1 MNDAID
7 AFLATARR
15 IVYATLATVDRH
27 GRPRSR
33 IVHPVWELEGERL
46 VGWVG
51 TRPTALK
58 REGLAASGFA
68 SCLYWDPTH
77 DVAVAECAAAWV
89 PADEHATAW
98 ERLAAAPAPMGY
110 DPSAIWSDG
119 PRGDGFAAIRL
130 DPWRMQTRSAT
141 ATAAG
146 EPYTVWKDGERG
158 RRLAG
163 TGRDLAH
170 TPAGD
175 CGCR

>member
-33 IVHPVWELEGERL
+33 IVHPVWGLEGERL
-46 VGWVG
+46 VGWIG
-51 TRPTALK
+51 TRPTTLK
-58 REGLAASGFA
+58 RESLASSGFA
-68 SCLYWDPTH
+68 SCLYWDPAH

-89 PADEHATAW
+89 PADERATAW
-98 ERLAAAPAPMGY
+98 ERLATAPMGY
-110 DPSAIWSDG
+110 DPSAIWPEG
-119 PRGDGFAAIRL
+119 PGADGFAAIRL
-130 DPWRMQTRSAT
+130 DPWRVQTRSAA

-146 EPYTVWKDGERG
+146 EPYAVWKDGERG
-158 RRLAG
+158 RRFTG

-170 TPAGD
+170 APAGHR
-175 CGCR
+175 GCR